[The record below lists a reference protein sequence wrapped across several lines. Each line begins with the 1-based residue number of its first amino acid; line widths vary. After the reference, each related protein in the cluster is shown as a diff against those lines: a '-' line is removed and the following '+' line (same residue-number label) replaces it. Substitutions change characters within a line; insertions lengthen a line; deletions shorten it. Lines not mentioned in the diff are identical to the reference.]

1 MTELIVALAA
11 FVGTHFLLSHPL
23 RPALAGK
30 LGEPAF
36 AGVYSLVAFATFGWA
51 VLAFRKAPIEQLWV
65 VPTGV
70 WHAASLVMLLAAILF
85 AGSILS
91 PNPSLPMAGALA
103 KAGPRGVMRITR
115 HPMMWS
121 FALWAAVH
129 AAVAGTSRAL
139 ALTVAV
145 GALALI
151 GSKLQ
156 DGKNQQQRGSE
167 WAAFE
172 AQTSWL
178 PFGRG
183 FALPGWRATLG
194 GLVIFLAATWLHPML
209 GAPVVGIWEWL

>member
-23 RPALAGK
+23 RPLLAGK

-36 AGVYSLVAFATFGWA
+36 AGVYSLVALATFGWA
-51 VLAFRKAPIEQLWV
+51 AMAFRAAPVEQLWV
-65 VPTGV
+65 AGPGV
-70 WHAASLVMLLAAILF
+70 WHAASLVMLLASILF

-103 KAGPRGVMRITR
+103 KSGPQGVMRITR

-129 AAVAGTSRAL
+129 AAVAGTSRTL

-145 GALALI
+145 GLLALV

-156 DGKNQQQRGSE
+156 DGKKAQQLGDK
-167 WAAFE
+167 WAAFAAE
-172 AQTSWL
+172 TSWL

-183 FALPGWRATLG
+183 LALPGWRATIG
-194 GLVIFLAATWLHPML
+194 GLVIFLAATWLHPLL